1 MLRSPFLPAGHV
13 SPGHSMTVNIRRPV
27 RLILLYFESHTN
39 LNTAIQ
45 SKEQPGMQTHANG
58 CERMQ
63 THATAYD
70 RMPPHTTV
78 YHRIRSYTI
87 VSHGIPRHPVASRGI
102 PRHPTASRG
111 IRLRASSLTRF
122 CKRHIIV
129 VSCNIDPYSWRKACQ
144 QATRKCTRTRRRRSI

>member
-13 SPGHSMTVNIRRPV
+13 SPGHSVTVNIRRPV
-27 RLILLYFESHTN
+27 RLILLYFESHTK
-39 LNTAIQ
+39 LHTAIQ
-45 SKEQPGMQTHANG
+45 SKEQPGMQTHANA
-58 CERMQ
+58 CKRMQTDANACKRMQ

-87 VSHGIPRHPVASRGI
+87 VSHGIPRHPA
-102 PRHPTASRG
+102 ASRG